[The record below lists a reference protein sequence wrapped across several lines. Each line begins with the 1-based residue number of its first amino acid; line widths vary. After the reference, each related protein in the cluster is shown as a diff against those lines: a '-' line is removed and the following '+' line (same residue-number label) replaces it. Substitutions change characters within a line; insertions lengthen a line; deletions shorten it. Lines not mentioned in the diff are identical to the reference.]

1 MTTSIDDSESFLDE
15 LAEMI
20 ENMEFQ
26 VDQTYPTDEIRLQV
40 LESCIRQWREDL
52 IFIHKDL
59 MGFNVWDDTTDYI
72 SDWTGDDD

>member
-15 LAEMI
+15 IAEMI

-40 LESCIRQWREDL
+40 FHDHINKYTHCLIYNNSSQIVYCIPL
-52 IFIHKDL
+52 
-59 MGFNVWDDTTDYI
+59 
-72 SDWTGDDD
+72 